1 MSITA
6 SMNQRKA
13 AKRIQQ
19 ALRKN
24 PYDTEALLQ
33 LAYSFGTLDK
43 PDLPRKRQILHRIL
57 NLEPAHRQAGQMLFE
72 MDRAAIGGDPSRL
85 SAAVILTDP
94 SSNDAPEQ
102 PLILRYSIVHQILV
116 YLFLAC
122 AALSGLTVI
131 RDVRVLVAVGA
142 FLMVPLWFVSAV
154 IEISNS
160 GLHISRLFGMAHM
173 EIRWNEIRECN
184 RTVLGQGIKITTHR
198 GKSIKVSAQI
208 QGFPFI
214 LDILQQ
220 MCPDLFLIAEGSE
233 PASTAQGDSRLT
245 SLAAKTFQ

>member
-13 AKRIQQ
+13 AKRIRQ

-24 PYDTEALLQ
+24 PYDTEALFQ
-33 LAYSFGTLDK
+33 LAYILGTLDK

-57 NLEPAHRQAGQMLFE
+57 NLEPAHRQASQLLFE

-85 SAAVILTDP
+85 STAVILTDP
-94 SSNDAPEQ
+94 SSNDVPEQ

-122 AALSGLTVI
+122 TGLAGLSVV
-131 RDVRVLVAVGA
+131 RDVRVLVVFGA

-160 GLHISRLFGMAHM
+160 GLHISRLFGMAHT

-184 RTVLGQGIKITTHR
+184 RTVLGQGIKITTLR

-220 MCPDLFLIAEGSE
+220 MRPDLFLIAEGSE
-233 PASTAQGDSRLT
+233 PASTAQSDSRLT
-245 SLAAKTFQ
+245 SLAAKTFR